1 MTFAF
6 FYFARCFKP
15 YTIYHPCERI
25 ANMASTA
32 DRLRNLIGENLEVD
46 GQPIDV
52 PEDLNISLVEAGVP
66 STDLVAFAKLVSQE
80 FNVTFT
86 VEHCTQ
92 LKNMQEVV
100 ELIDSQ

>member
-1 MTFAF
+1 
-6 FYFARCFKP
+6 
-15 YTIYHPCERI
+15 
-25 ANMASTA
+25 MASTA
-32 DRLRNLIGENLEVD
+32 ERLRNLISENLEVD

-52 PEDLNISLVEAGVP
+52 PQDLNISLVEAGVP

-80 FNVTFT
+80 FDVTFT

-92 LKNMQEVV
+92 LKSMQEVV